1 MEAHAMI
8 KINLQGIERQVS
20 LIPLAVLNAA
30 LVSVGLFA
38 RDDKGLAVAAVVQ
51 AITVGSISLDQVK
64 AASPSTVTPSA
75 LPLDV
80 RKEIETISQRVT
92 QTVTDTSNAL
102 DRIRSQERNTLTL
115 ISETHSKVDDLIAVT
130 KKAQDDSLTAVEK
143 KINARLNK
151 LAPPEVDI
159 KAIKASIASEVR
171 SAFDGFRKTAPVAT
185 LEEIASA
192 LPPVTKTVR
201 AGDIFDGCFY
211 EVYGV
216 VTDFSDLPV
225 QVWGDP
231 SAPALVD
238 DYIFAPEH
246 LHQTLIAL
254 HDDNHLPDNLWL
266 AGERGTG
273 KTEFVTQIAA
283 RLQRRLYRVNFDEA
297 LERADFIGGNTIE
310 QGTVVWKA
318 GVITQAIQHAGAIIL
333 LDEVGFARSQAIA
346 VLHSLCE
353 RSPHRSLTVAE
364 TGQRIA
370 VSPDVV
376 FFCADNSNGHGDTSG
391 NFDGVREKN
400 SAFID
405 RFGYTLRFDYLPPHQ
420 EAALISGRTGL
431 SAAAADIIIGFA
443 QVARQKAQAGLLTQ
457 PPSLRQLFAF
467 ARAVKGGFPV
477 RLAFVNAVVN
487 KYPQDSEGELIG
499 AFEATVD
506 ATAFADA
513 LSQ

>member
-1 MEAHAMI
+1 MN

-38 RDDKGLAVAAVVQ
+38 RDDKGLAVTAVVDV
-51 AITVGSISLDQVK
+51 INSGGISLDQVK
-64 AASPSTVTPSA
+64 AASPSTVTASA
-75 LPLDV
+75 LPSDV
-80 RKEIETISQRVT
+80 RSEIETINRRVNS
-92 QTVTDTSNAL
+92 TVTETAKAL
-102 DRIRSQERNTLTL
+102 DRFRTQERNVIDA
-115 ISETHSKVDDLIAVT
+115 ISSAQGKVDDLVAVT
-130 KKAQDDSLTAVEK
+130 TKAQAASLAAVEK
-143 KINARLNK
+143 KITARLNK

-171 SAFDGFRKTAPVAT
+171 STFDKFRKTAPVSV

-192 LPPVTKTVR
+192 LPPVTVTVR
-201 AGDIFDGCFY
+201 AGDIFTDTRY
-211 EVYGV
+211 SDEGV
-216 VTDFSDLPV
+216 AVDFSDLPV
-225 QVWGDP
+225 QVWADP
-231 SAPALVD
+231 SAPAVVD
-238 DYIFAPEH
+238 DYIFQPVH

-254 HDDNHLPDNLWL
+254 HDDGHLPDNLWL

-273 KTEFVTQIAA
+273 KTEFVTQVAA

-353 RSPHRSLTVAE
+353 RSPSRSLTVAE
-364 TGQRIA
+364 TGQRIP

-376 FFCADNSNGHGDTSG
+376 FFCADNSNGHGNTSG

-405 RFGYTLRFDYLPPHQ
+405 RFGYTLRFDYLQPSQ
-420 EAALISGRTGL
+420 ESALIAGRTGL
-431 SAAAADIIIGFA
+431 SAAAADIIVGFA
-443 QVARQKAQAGLLTQ
+443 AVARQKAQAGLLTQ

-467 ARAVKGGFPV
+467 ARAVQRGLPV
-477 RLAFVNAVVN
+477 GVAFRNSVVN
-487 KYPQDSEGELIG
+487 KYSADSEGELIG
-499 AFEATVD
+499 AFTATVD
-506 ATAFADA
+506 AVAFAAA
-513 LSQ
+513 LTQ